1 MGAIN
6 LTKSSKN
13 IHVLHCKSFAGGMMI
28 YNFNQRG
35 FRANNVSEF
44 IVGSFLNGE

>member
-1 MGAIN
+1 
-6 LTKSSKN
+6 
-13 IHVLHCKSFAGGMMI
+13 MI

-44 IVGSFLNGE
+44 IVGSFLNGEKTITESSVILVKPLRN